1 MPAISLP
8 ALEHHL
14 EASLL
19 ELQKLELTR
28 PSLPTAMARAKAGQ
42 RIDELLDAI
51 GELHRQIDTSPAET
65 LEDAAVKLRR
75 LEGGNPAFCD
85 LPLEGLEFPL

>member
-1 MPAISLP
+1 MPATSLL

-28 PSLPTAMARAKAGQ
+28 PGLPTAMARANADE
-42 RIDELLDAI
+42 RIRSL
-51 GELHRQIDTSPAET
+51 PAH
-65 LEDAAVKLRR
+65 
-75 LEGGNPAFCD
+75 
-85 LPLEGLEFPL
+85 PLYQA